1 MWRNCQLTLLNDRC
15 NIKKYNKTKW
25 RNQMTNRI
33 TEILG
38 IEKPIIQ
45 GPLAWLTNGRY
56 AGAGEWETLK
66 KMLPD
71 FKGKRVL
78 DLGCGYGWHCIYAME
93 NGASSVVGVDIS
105 HKMLEVAK
113 GKTHFPQ
120 IEYECCAIEDVDFP
134 EESFDVILSS
144 LAFHYVA
151 DYENLIKKIYR
162 MLKAGGNLVFTVEHP
177 VFTAHGTQDWYYNE
191 KGEILHFPVDNYYYE
206 GKRTAMFLEEKV
218 TKYHRTLTTYLNTL
232 LSNSFIINQIVEPQ
246 PPENMMDIPG
256 MADEMRRPMMLIVSA
271 KKKM

>member
-1 MWRNCQLTLLNDRC
+1 MKCPYC
-15 NIKKYNKTKW
+15 NEEMVKGYIQCRDGVDWTEKK
-25 RNQMTNRI
+25 QVI
-33 TEILG
+33 AALSALG
-38 IEKPIIQ
+38 K
-45 GPLAWLTNGRY
+45 GRTSLA
-56 AGAGEWETLK
+56 
-66 KMLPD
+66 
-71 FKGKRVL
+71 
-78 DLGCGYGWHCIYAME
+78 
-93 NGASSVVGVDIS
+93 NGA
-105 HKMLEVAK
+105 A
-113 GKTHFPQ
+113 
-120 IEYECCAIEDVDFP
+120 EDNSAVYAYKC
-134 EESFDVILSS
+134 EKCKKVII
-144 LAFHYVA
+144 